1 MIIVITVLALVVA
14 ICTIIKGRKILKGEV
29 VVEGTKILS
38 SDDLIKFSKKDRLIK
53 HLIRSVALF
62 SVLLITFIVIGT
74 VEVIM
79 ASPVT
84 QEVGET
90 ATKVASVG
98 LTLGDGLK
106 YLAAALSTGLAT
118 IGTGVAVG
126 STGSAAIGAVSEDA
140 SNVGKT
146 LIFVGMGEGIAIYG
160 MIISILILFV

>member
-1 MIIVITVLALVVA
+1 MIVMTCLALLVA
-14 ICTIIKGRKILKGEV
+14 IATVIKGVRIIKGDKK
-29 VVEGTKILS
+29 
-38 SDDLIKFSKKDRLIK
+38 SKLVK
-53 HLIRSVALF
+53 HLIHSVGLF
-62 SVLLITFIVIGT
+62 SAIIITFVITGAFEIV
-74 VEVIM
+74 M
-79 ASPVT
+79 ASPVS
-84 QEVGET
+84 E
-90 ATKVASVG
+90 ATGQVANNVSTIG
-98 LTLGDGLK
+98 LTLGDGFK